1 MTEALSIISVITSWT
16 MAISSIALLVQYR
29 RQRKINAWART
40 TLKIVQI
47 EKALTTDKLNDLL
60 VAADIDPSDPMFRDM
75 PIQEA
80 YEVIQVRLADRVKQI
95 QEQGKRK

>member
-1 MTEALSIISVITSWT
+1 MTSWPLIISALTSW
-16 MAISSIALLVQYR
+16 IVVIALLMQYR
-29 RQRKINAWART
+29 RDRQINSWAKM
-40 TLKIVQI
+40 TLKQMQI
-47 EKALTTDKLNDLL
+47 TKALNSGKLNDLL
-60 VAADIDPSDPMFRDM
+60 EAADIDPTDPMFRDM